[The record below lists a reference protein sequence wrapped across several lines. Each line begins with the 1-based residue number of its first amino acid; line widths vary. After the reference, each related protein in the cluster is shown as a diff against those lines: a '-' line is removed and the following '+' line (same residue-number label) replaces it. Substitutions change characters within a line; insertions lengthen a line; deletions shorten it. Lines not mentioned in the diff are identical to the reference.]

1 MHPEITRAL
10 IREHV
15 RDRHEV
21 AAARRRIRRLPRG
34 RRLTLRTP
42 WPRVAW
48 SS

>member
-10 IREHV
+10 IRERV
-15 RDRHEV
+15 RDRQEA
-21 AAARRRIRRLPRG
+21 AAARWRIRRLPRG
-34 RRLTLRTP
+34 RRLALRAP